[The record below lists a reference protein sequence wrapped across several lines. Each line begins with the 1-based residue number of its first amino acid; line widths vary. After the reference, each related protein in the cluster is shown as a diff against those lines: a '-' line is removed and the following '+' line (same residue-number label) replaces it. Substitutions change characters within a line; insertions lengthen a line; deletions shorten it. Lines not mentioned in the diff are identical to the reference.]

1 MNKRRFRVYTVS
13 ADILILALSFI
24 VMTWLKPA
32 GMKTYVPS
40 HAPFFLVLALFW
52 VIVSLLS
59 GKIGSGQ
66 IVNLKTLLY
75 HVITS
80 NIVATSIAAMLMFAF
95 RDLGFSRTVVFG
107 TALTATFLE
116 LVAGTLWISF
126 GKAAIQVSDQVLP
139 SEREMVA
146 RTHPLNGNGYDPDP
160 YLVAK
165 LAQGVSEE
173 RASALAAMVS
183 PAQSSRLS
191 VVSTAAVFNI
201 QNLAAGDYSCIINLR
216 PMNAIRGLD
225 AFLDEVNVRLT
236 GDGIY
241 ICCVETMQQRSR
253 RLRKRLTPV
262 LYYPVLPVDFLLKR
276 VIPRLRITRG
286 LWQYFTR
293 GANPPLSRAEALGR
307 LCRAG
312 FAIRQEKFE
321 GNMLLIKAERRS
333 EPLPVN
339 GSGYGMIIGLP
350 RIGYEGRT
358 FTVFKLRTMHPY
370 SEFIQDYVYDLHDLQ
385 DGGKMKQDF
394 RVTNWGR
401 VCRRIWLDELP
412 MIVNLFAGDMKLV
425 GVRPLSPHY
434 FNLYS
439 EDMKQRRINYKPG
452 LLPPFYA
459 DMPSDLDRIQ
469 QSELKY
475 LDAWDRSHTLT
486 DIRYFFKGLWNIV
499 FQRVRSN

>member
-1 MNKRRFRVYTVS
+1 MNNRRFRVYTVS

-24 VMTWLKPA
+24 LMTWLKPA

-40 HAPFFLVLALFW
+40 HAPFFIVLALFW

-66 IVNLKTLLY
+66 IVNLRTLLY

-80 NIVATSIAAMLMFAF
+80 NIIATSIAAMFMYAF

-116 LVAGTLWISF
+116 LAAGSLWISF
-126 GKAAIQVSDQVLP
+126 RKAAQQVPDTVRP
-139 SEREMVA
+139 SERELVA
-146 RTHPLNGNGYDPDP
+146 RSHPRNGNEYDPDP
-160 YLVAK
+160 ALVAR
-165 LAQGVSEE
+165 LTQGSTPE

-191 VVSTAAVFNI
+191 VVSTADLFNI
-201 QNLAAGDYSCIINLR
+201 QNLAQGDYSCIINLR
-216 PMNAIRGLD
+216 SMNAIKGLD
-225 AFLDEVNVRLT
+225 SFIDAVNVRLT
-236 GDGIY
+236 GDGIF
-241 ICCVETMQQRSR
+241 ICCVETMEQRAR
-253 RLRKRLTPV
+253 RLRKKMTPV
-262 LYYPVLPVDFLLKR
+262 IYYAVAPVDFLLKR

-286 LWQYFTR
+286 LWQFFTR
-293 GANPPLSRAEALGR
+293 GDNPPLSRAEALGR

-312 FAIRQEKFE
+312 FIIRQEKFA

-339 GSGYGMIIGLP
+339 GSGYGMIIALP
-350 RIGYEGRT
+350 RIGYKGET

-385 DGGKMKQDF
+385 DGGKMKHDF
-394 RVTNWGR
+394 RITTWGQI
-401 VCRRIWLDELP
+401 CRRIWLDELP
-412 MIVNLFAGDMKLV
+412 MIVNLFAGDMKIV

-439 EDMKQRRINYKPG
+439 EELKKRRINYKPG
-452 LLPPFYA
+452 LIPPFYA
-459 DMPSDLDRIQ
+459 DMPTDLMEIQ
-469 QSELKY
+469 HSEIKY
-475 LDAWDRSHTLT
+475 LDAWDRHHTMT
-486 DIRYFFKGLWNIV
+486 DFRYFFKGLWNIV
-499 FQRVRSN
+499 FRLARSN